1 MLLSSICRPKCRHR
15 RSNLRRLVLKLC
27 FSSSTAQQCYFLP
40 EDEPIQHQHVIPF
53 DSDPNT
59 TGSALSNFLSSDRHS
74 DALSLLRRVP
84 PSRSLLFYW
93 NNLIKWSVS
102 LQDQRN
108 ALHLFDEMRRL
119 DWIPDG
125 YTYPY
130 VFKAC
135 GDLSSLVIGESVHA
149 LALVSGYT
157 DSNVFVDNAAVAM
170 YGRCGAYD
178 KAQQLFDEMLE
189 RGLFDT
195 ISWNSIISVYVQIG
209 EYRKALRMFEKM
221 VSRGDIMLR
230 ADAVSLVNVLPAC
243 ASVKYWRT
251 GIEIHAYAI
260 RRGLLEDVFVG
271 NAIVDM
277 YAKCGLMDEAKN
289 VFDRMEV
296 KDVVSWNALVTGYSQ
311 IGKFDV
317 ALRLFERMRKEGIGL
332 NVVTWSAVIAA
343 YAQRGLGYEALD
355 VFREMIVSG
364 SQPNAVTL
372 VSVLSGCA
380 ACGALVQGKETQ
392 CYVIKRF
399 LNLEGN
405 DPGDEMMVINGL
417 IDMYAKCQNFTTARA
432 MFDSIERKDRSVV
445 TWTVMIGGYAQHGEA
460 SDALGLFSEMLSD
473 KCRMMPN
480 GFTIS
485 CALVACAR
493 IGALRLGREIHG
505 YALRNRYEEAMIFIS
520 NCLID
525 MYAKSGDVVAARAVF
540 DNMIMKNEVS
550 WTSIMTGYGLHGRG
564 DEALEIFTGM
574 RRAGFPIDGVTF
586 VVVLYAC
593 SHSGMIDQGMNYFN
607 NMTKDFGIVPE
618 VEHYACM
625 VDLLGRAGRLD
636 EAMKLIKDMP
646 MKPNPII
653 WVALLSGCRLHG
665 NVELGQHAA
674 NKLLELNFEN
684 DGLYTLLSN
693 LYASARRWKDVAKI
707 RLLMK
712 HSGIRKRP
720 GCSWVQ
726 GKRGRQHDEEKG
738 DLLLEHSEKLALAY
752 GILTTAPGVPIRITK
767 NLRVCGDCH
776 TAITYISRIIEHE
789 VILRDTS
796 RFHHFRNGSCSC
808 KGYCSRGFE
817 KFCCGFVDKGKQ
829 RQAPETYA
837 TEGSCGSC
845 YANFLATGNLVSL
858 SEQQLVDC
866 DHEMF
871 EVLVKWLDNDMFIK
885 TLEDID
891 LCVQILAWTFR
902 SI

>member
-1 MLLSSICRPKCRHR
+1 MLLSSIRRHKHSHR
-15 RSNLRRLVLKLC
+15 RSTFRPIIYILRFYSSAAKQCHPLYEN
-27 FSSSTAQQCYFLP
+27 FSSNPDNTAR
-40 EDEPIQHQHVIPF
+40 
-53 DSDPNT
+53 
-59 TGSALSNFLSSDRHS
+59 ALSCCLSSDRHS
-74 DALSLLRRVP
+74 DALSLLRRNP
-84 PSRSLLFYW
+84 PSLYLVFYW
-93 NNLIKWSVS
+93 NYLIKRSVS
-102 LQDQRN
+102 LHDQRN
-108 ALHLFDEMRRL
+108 ALHLFVEMRRL
-119 DWIPDG
+119 EWVPNG

-130 VFKAC
+130 VLKAC
-135 GDLSSLVIGESVHA
+135 GDLSSLVAGGSVHA
-149 LALVSGYT
+149 LAFVSGYT
-157 DSNVFVDNAAVAM
+157 NFNVFVVNAAVAM
-170 YGRCGAYD
+170 YGRCGAHS
-178 KAQQLFDEMLE
+178 KARKMFDEILV
-189 RGLFDT
+189 RGVFDT

-209 EYRKALRMFEKM
+209 DVKSVLWLFKEM
-221 VSRGDIMLR
+221 VSRGDIALL

-243 ASVKYWRT
+243 ASVKSWWT
-251 GIEIHAYAI
+251 GLEIHAYAI
-260 RRGLLEDVFVG
+260 RRGLIEDVFVG
-271 NAIVDM
+271 NAVIDM
-277 YAKCGLMDEAKN
+277 YAKCGLMDGAKS

-317 ALRLFERMRKEGIGL
+317 ALTLFERMREEDIEL

-343 YAQRGLGYEALD
+343 YAQRGLGCEALD

-372 VSVLSGCA
+372 VSVLSGSA
-380 ACGALVQGKETQ
+380 ASSALVQGKETH

-399 LNLEGN
+399 LNLEPN

-417 IDMYAKCQNFTTARA
+417 IDMYAKCKHFTTART
-432 MFDSIERKDRSVV
+432 MFDSIGKKDRSVV

-460 SDALGLFSEMLSD
+460 SDALGLFSEMLGD
-473 KCRMMPN
+473 KYKMMPN

-493 IGALRLGREIHG
+493 TGALRHGREIHA
-505 YALRNRYEEAMIFIS
+505 YALRNHYEKAMIFIS

-525 MYAKSGDVVAARAVF
+525 MYAKSGDIDAARTVF
-540 DNMIMKNEVS
+540 DKMVQKNAVS

-564 DEALEIFTGM
+564 EDVLEIFAEM
-574 RRAGFPIDGVTF
+574 RKTGFPIDGVTF

-593 SHSGMIDQGMNYFN
+593 SHSGMIDLGINYFN
-607 NMTKDFGIVPE
+607 NMTKDYGVVPE

-625 VDLLGRAGRLD
+625 VDLLGRAGRMN

-646 MKPNPII
+646 MEPNPII

-665 NVELGQHAA
+665 NVELGENAV

-693 LYASARRWKDVAKI
+693 LYAGARRWKDVANV

-712 HSGIRKRP
+712 KSGIRKRP

-726 GKRGRQHDEEKG
+726 GRKGTAIFYVGDKSHPIAQEIYNLLYDLIYRIKKMGYVPETVFALHDVDEEEKR

-789 VILRDTS
+789 VILRDPS
-796 RFHHFRNGSCSC
+796 RFHHFKNGSCSC
-808 KGYCSRGFE
+808 RGY
-817 KFCCGFVDKGKQ
+817 
-829 RQAPETYA
+829 
-837 TEGSCGSC
+837 
-845 YANFLATGNLVSL
+845 
-858 SEQQLVDC
+858 
-866 DHEMF
+866 
-871 EVLVKWLDNDMFIK
+871 W
-885 TLEDID
+885 
-891 LCVQILAWTFR
+891 
-902 SI
+902 